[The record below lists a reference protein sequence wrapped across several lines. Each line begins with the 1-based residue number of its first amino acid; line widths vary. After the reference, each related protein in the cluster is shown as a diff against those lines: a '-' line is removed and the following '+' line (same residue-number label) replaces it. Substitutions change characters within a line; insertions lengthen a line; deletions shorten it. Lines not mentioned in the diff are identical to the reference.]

1 VSSVILVD
9 GVKSTVAFPVCWVTW
24 MTSPD
29 TEAIM
34 PLTQPLPFAD
44 ADGDDDDDVAAELV
58 GLAYVAGF
66 VLFGAPHAATDSAVA
81 PVTVSIANLVSR
93 ADGQVTDIEVLSNR
107 RPP

>member
-1 VSSVILVD
+1 VILVD

-44 ADGDDDDDVAAELV
+44 ADGDDDDDVASELV
-58 GLAYVAGF
+58 GLADVAGF

-93 ADGQVTDIEVLSNR
+93 ADQKVTRIPDI
-107 RPP
+107 